1 VIPVA
6 EIQFYDVI
14 VFVHV
19 AAVVLGFGPTFGY
32 PFFQA
37 VVERGSPRSLP
48 AMFRGMHAASTYLV
62 TPAFLVVIA
71 AGLYLV
77 IFEDRYDFSPLFVQV
92 GLAVVVILLAL
103 NFLFFL
109 PHEKRAI
116 ELSERDVAAAE
127 TGDVQ
132 LSDEYLEVS
141 KKLERV
147 GTLAGLLVIVTVF
160 FMVVKP

>member
-1 VIPVA
+1 MPVA

-37 VVERGSPRSLP
+37 VVERVSPRSVP
-48 AMFRGMHAASTYLV
+48 AMFHGMHTASTYLV

-92 GLAVVVILLAL
+92 GLAVVVVLLAL
-103 NFLFFL
+103 NFLFFM

-116 ELSERDVAAAE
+116 ELSERDVAAAGQGE
-127 TGDVQ
+127 VE
-132 LSDEYLEVS
+132 LSEEYWAVS
-141 KKLERV
+141 KKLAQV
-147 GTLAGLLVIVTVF
+147 GTLAGILVIVTVF